1 MENIVPE
8 TESDSDDEIP
18 REILD
23 KAERIF
29 RDLLPKK
36 SKCKY
41 EAAYNDFMAWLKSKK
56 TTLLSEEIMTV
67 YFEYLLKDLKMK
79 PSTV

>member
-1 MENIVPE
+1 MENIVPK
-8 TESDSDDEIP
+8 TKTDSDDEIP

-29 RDLLPKK
+29 RDLLPNK

-41 EAAYNDFMAWLKSKK
+41 
-56 TTLLSEEIMTV
+56 LL
-67 YFEYLLKDLKMK
+67 
-79 PSTV
+79 